1 MQSRPSKSEM
11 SRSDIIRRDDWNL
24 PDVEPFDYLLEIFF
38 EIGISDKPTTWSEL
52 RAWQEL
58 TCTPMLVWE
67 LRLMKS
73 LSSVYLNA
81 VKKYD
86 GKDEI
91 SPVELLTRLGG
102 FDIQD
107 NVRTVLMGINNG

>member
-1 MQSRPSKSEM
+1 M
-11 SRSDIIRRDDWNL
+11 SRSDIVRREEWNL
-24 PDVEPFDYLLEIFF
+24 PDVGPFDYLLELFF
-38 EIGISDKPTTWSEL
+38 EIGISDTPTSWREL
-52 RAWQEL
+52 QAWQEL
-58 TCTPMLVWE
+58 TCTPMLIWE
-67 LRLMKS
+67 LKLMKS
-73 LSSVYLNA
+73 LSGAYISS

-91 SPVELLTRLGG
+91 SPVELQNRLGG